1 MEFSTRQDIEAPIAF
16 VFEQMTDFKSIERAA
31 MRRGAEVQRVD
42 TLSRTGPGMAW
53 DAAFDLRG
61 KRREISLEMTE
72 YDPPNGMAFE
82 SRSPNLKGKM
92 VVELMA
98 LSPGRTR
105 VGMKLELE
113 PRNLSAKLLIQSL
126 KLARKSV
133 VKRIDD
139 RMASYAADI
148 EQRYRRSA

>member
-1 MEFSTRQDIEAPIAF
+1 MKFETREDIEAPIAF

-42 TLSRTGPGMAW
+42 KLTRTGPGMAW

-61 KRREISLEMTE
+61 KRREISLELTE
-72 YDPPNGMAFE
+72 YDPPNGMVFV
-82 SRSPNLKGKM
+82 SRSPNLSGRM
-92 VVELMA
+92 VVELVS

-105 VGMKLELE
+105 VGMEVELE
-113 PRNLSAKLLIQSL
+113 PKNLSAKLLVQSL

-133 VKRIDD
+133 TKRIDD
-139 RMASYAADI
+139 RMAAYAADI